1 MMAIGSAINE
11 RLGYFCS
18 RDVPGVYGSLWVV
31 KRPAIG
37 TTTADG
43 GRYSDSRA

>member
-18 RDVPGVYGSLWVV
+18 RDVPGVGSLWVV
-31 KRPAIG
+31 KRPAIE
-37 TTTADG
+37 TTIADG